1 MKRDITIYLSD
12 MLEQIEIIDTEL
24 PAISREEFFSC
35 PFYQNALIRSLE
47 IIGEA
52 AKYIPAEVRET
63 YPQIPWKQ
71 ITGMRDKLAHGYA
84 TVDLNA
90 TWNTL
95 IHDIPKLRDNL
106 LGLLEDFKN

>member
-1 MKRDITIYLSD
+1 MSRKDPLGVVRDMIY
-12 MLEQIEIIDTEL
+12 QIEIIQEEL
-24 PAISREEFFSC
+24 PGISKDEFLSR

-52 AKYIPAEVRET
+52 AKGVNEEFRLAHSG
-63 YPQIPWKQ
+63 IPWRQ

-84 TVDLNA
+84 TVDLEE

-95 IHDIPKLRDNL
+95 IHDIPPLYEMLMQLIN
-106 LGLLEDFKN
+106 

>member
-1 MKRDITIYLSD
+1 MSVKDPLVYVRD
-12 MLEQIEIIDTEL
+12 MLDQIEIIRDEL
-24 PAISREEFFSC
+24 PGISKDEFLSR

-52 AKYIPAEVRET
+52 AKGVNEEFRHKHSD
-63 YPQIPWKQ
+63 IPWRQ

-84 TVDLNA
+84 TIDLQE

-95 IHDIPKLRDNL
+95 IYDIPPLYEML
-106 LGLLEDFKN
+106 MGLIK